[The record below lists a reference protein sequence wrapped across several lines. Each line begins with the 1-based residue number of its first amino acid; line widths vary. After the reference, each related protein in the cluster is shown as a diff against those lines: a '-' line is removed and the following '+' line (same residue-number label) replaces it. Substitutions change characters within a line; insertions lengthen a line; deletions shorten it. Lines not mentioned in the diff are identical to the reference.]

1 MEGVYL
7 FGEGWLDQ
15 LREYLQKNLE
25 YTKNYFEQFIPQ
37 IKVVKLE
44 GTYLVWLDCRDLGL
58 TVQELDALCC
68 TMRKSRKTKDILLA
82 REGGSQAYEYC
93 LSKWRLATISL
104 AKTDL
109 RIAFSC
115 VELTDHDQLFELIYR
130 SCKELNL

>member
-1 MEGVYL
+1 MESVYL

-37 IKVVKLE
+37 IKVVKPE

-82 REGGSQAYEYC
+82 RGEGFKRMNIAC
-93 LSKWRLATISL
+93 LSGD
-104 AKTDL
+104 DL
-109 RIAFSC
+109 PCQNGSSNRIF
-115 VELTDHDQLFELIYR
+115 VELTDQDQLFELIYQ